1 MTFDRRTVRAGL
13 AVSAAAALTVA
24 AAPVAPA
31 QIPEGMDPEQV
42 QSMIPSEVT
51 VRAGETTTVDLG
63 VPVDVSY
70 SGGGW
75 QVSSSGT
82 QVSVTAPDTP
92 GATASV
98 PASAGGMSA
107 TVNLVAVGDGEEAI
121 ADDAAGDAA
130 SDGEGSGASGGS
142 EGGNGGGR
150 SAGGAEGS
158 GGSSS
163 GGSASDRSGGQGDD
177 ASGNSRGTDRAG
189 GAGGAAVPPRTD
201 RDAAEPVDT
210 STAKKLYFDGEIQDN
225 TLVVKVSLRKASDL
239 MKYANAD
246 REGAKLRY
254 VDVNGNII
262 EDVQRDV
269 NVAKRTLTLT
279 YPEGETPDSP
289 FIMEVVRD
297 GKAEFIAVITATNA
311 PSQEATGEED
321 NPYADAAQDQGEG
334 VDSSSRGGSVI
345 PLVIGGIALL
355 AALALIVVFFVRR
368 SRARG

>member
-1 MTFDRRTVRAGL
+1 MTFDRQTVRAGL

-31 QIPEGMDPEQV
+31 QIPEGMDPAQV

-130 SDGEGSGASGGS
+130 SDGEGSGASGGAES
-142 EGGNGGGR
+142 GNGGGH
-150 SAGGAEGS
+150 SAGGSEGS

-163 GGSASDRSGGQGDD
+163 GGTAAPPAPPAPSA
-177 ASGNSRGTDRAG
+177 
-189 GAGGAAVPPRTD
+189 PREFPD
-201 RDAAEPVDT
+201 PSSPWPVDT

-311 PSQEATGEED
+311 PRQEATGEEE
-321 NPYADAAQDQGEG
+321 NPYADAAQDQGGG

-355 AALALIVVFFVRR
+355 TALALIVVFFVRR